1 MPLAGAL
8 AGSSASPSPPPLCST
23 PPACRG
29 RNCRLLGRNY
39 GPWLQRGISRMAAQQ
54 DHIKF
59 AAVIMVDVGQILD
72 SWDLVRQQTATTE
85 TESVSLVRSDDDA
98 E

>member
-1 MPLAGAL
+1 
-8 AGSSASPSPPPLCST
+8 
-23 PPACRG
+23 
-29 RNCRLLGRNY
+29 
-39 GPWLQRGISRMAAQQ
+39 MAAQQ